1 MIHFREAPAGAGSS
15 VAAGEDGNPDVHVS
29 TPAARGAMEPVK
41 NA

>member
-1 MIHFREAPAGAGSS
+1 MIHFREAPAGSGSS
-15 VAAGEDGNPDVHVS
+15 VAAGEGNPDVHVS